1 MDKKQQDGQQ
11 HPIEV
16 YNMVFPKHLVVSFIK
31 FARKVIFFYSFL
43 QEKNYFSE
51 KKKEKDGKNAIIKCP
66 LSTII
71 SKKALNTLR
80 EGRVV
85 VGHVLDVSPLPSS

>member
-1 MDKKQQDGQQ
+1 MEGRFNENERM
-11 HPIEV
+11 PAALIA
-16 YNMVFPKHLVVSFIK
+16 MVLAVSI
-31 FARKVIFFYSFL
+31 ASTGCA
-43 QEKNYFSE
+43 ETGE
-51 KKKEKDGKNAIIKCP
+51 DEKNAIIKCP

-71 SKKALNTLR
+71 SKNALNTRR